1 MPGSKRLIIAF
12 FENPA
17 AAEVAARAMER
28 RLAVTEREV
37 DGVVGLLS
45 LDPTGRVITA
55 KLGRRVGD
63 DGPGVGAVL
72 GFIALAMT
80 ATALPASGELLDAR
94 SELST
99 DDVARLGAGLDSGL
113 AAVAVLEPRGTVGA
127 SSAAFGRVGR
137 KGRAASLDRA
147 GNSPGG
153 LSHRQL
159 S

>member
-1 MPGSKRLIIAF
+1 MQGSKRLIIAF

-28 RLAVTEREV
+28 RLAVTERQV

-55 KLGRRVGD
+55 KLGRRVGE

-94 SELST
+94 SELSI
-99 DDVARLGAGLDSGL
+99 DDVARFGAALDSGL
-113 AAVAVLEPRGTVGA
+113 AAVAVLEPQGERSERAVLHLAELGGKVELHRLTERGILQ
-127 SSAAFGRVGR
+127 
-137 KGRAASLDRA
+137 AASA
-147 GNSPGG
+147 TGS
-153 LSHRQL
+153 
-159 S
+159 

>member
-28 RLAVTEREV
+28 RLAVTERHV
-37 DGVVGLLS
+37 DAVVGLLS
-45 LDPTGRVITA
+45 LDPSGRVITA
-55 KLGRRVGD
+55 KLGRRAGE

-80 ATALPASGELLDAR
+80 ATTLPASGELLDAR

-99 DDVARLGAGLDSGL
+99 DDVARFGAALDSGL
-113 AAVAVLEPRGTVGA
+113 AAVAVLEPQERSERAVLHLAELGGKVELHRLTERGILQ
-127 SSAAFGRVGR
+127 
-137 KGRAASLDRA
+137 AASA
-147 GNSPGG
+147 TGS
-153 LSHRQL
+153 
-159 S
+159 